1 MNKKWYPCE
10 LHCHTVHSDGDFTV
24 EELISTAKQR
34 RLSGI
39 CLTDHNTMSGHRETD
54 GETELAILKGIEWT
68 TYFGHMLVLD
78 TKKYVDWRDAV
89 PDNIDSKISAVKEQG
104 GLVGIAH
111 PFQIGTPIC
120 TGGHWDFKVQNWDN
134 VNYMEIF
141 AEGEPYL
148 NVANGKARRMWHSL
162 LSKGYRITPTMG
174 RDWHRSINNIYPS
187 ACTYLLI
194 DGEITADKMKEAI
207 KKGRTVVSN
216 GALLTFETTEG
227 KTSGDTVESG
237 EITLKINID
246 LSRHSIMEGERRIIP
261 EKIVVCSGEGER
273 EYPIT
278 ENISFTAKEKE
289 WYALELW
296 GGFDDRKNTL
306 LCLAAPFYTK

>member
-34 RLSGI
+34 KLSGI
-39 CLTDHNTMSGHRETD
+39 CLTDHNTMSGHREAE
-54 GETELAILKGIEWT
+54 GESELAILKGIEWT

-78 TKKYVDWRDAV
+78 TKEYVDWRDAM
-89 PDNIDSKISAVKEQG
+89 PDNIDEKIAAVKAQG

-120 TGGHWDFKVQNWDN
+120 TGGHWDFKVQNWEK

-148 NVANGKARRMWHSL
+148 NVANGKSRKKWHSL
-162 LSKGYRITPTMG
+162 LSQGYRITPTMG
-174 RDWHRSINNIYPS
+174 RDWHRSRNNIYHS
-187 ACTYLLI
+187 ACTYLYI

-207 KKGRTVVSN
+207 SQGRTVVSN
-216 GALLTFETTEG
+216 GALLTFETADG

-237 EITLKINID
+237 KITINISID
-246 LSRHSIMEGERRIIP
+246 FTRHNKTDKQRQIIP
-261 EKIVVCSGEGER
+261 ERIVLCSSEGER
-273 EYPIT
+273 EFPLG
-278 ENISFTAKEKE
+278 ESISFTAKEKS
-289 WYALELW
+289 WYSVELW
-296 GGFDDRKNTL
+296 GSFDGKKDTL
-306 LCLAAPFYTK
+306 LCLCAPLYTK